1 MAYGQY
7 YRCWIDV
14 IIIIGIVCGIIGTP
28 LAIIMAIKENSFEIL
43 LVVLMF
49 LLGVPCF
56 IYVEYFLR
64 KQRRLMNLALKDSIK
79 LTASAI
85 ITHDDGH
92 TNIYEHETD
101 IRLSVKFFYNGQK
114 RIITSAKPSI
124 KTPFIKKNM
133 PYKYD
138 GKTIHILYSEKYDH
152 VFILKD

>member
-1 MAYGQY
+1 MAYGPY

-14 IIIIGIVCGIIGTP
+14 IIIISIVCGIIGTP
-28 LAIIMAIKENSFEIL
+28 LAIIVAIREYSFGIL
-43 LVVLMF
+43 MVVLMF
-49 LLGVPCF
+49 LLCVPCF
-56 IYVEYFLR
+56 IYGEYFLR

-85 ITHDDGH
+85 ITRDDRH
-92 TNIYEHETD
+92 TNLYDYVTD

-114 RIITSAKPSI
+114 RIITSAKPSK

-138 GKTIHILYSEKYDH
+138 GKIINILYSEKYDH